1 LVEGGDD
8 AEGDMSL
15 LEVAKEEMNKA
26 RESEEVTR
34 RVSGGIQDKAKE
46 AAAKKKKTKED
57 EEEMRRYMEELKKK
71 EEEI

>member
-1 LVEGGDD
+1 MVEGGDD

-34 RVSGGIQDKAKE
+34 RVSGGV
-46 AAAKKKKTKED
+46 
-57 EEEMRRYMEELKKK
+57 
-71 EEEI
+71 